1 MVKSAYIHIPFC
13 NNICNYCDFCKLLYN
28 KNFVKKYLDALEK
41 EITNNYKNEI
51 LDTIYVGG
59 GTPSSLSVSEL
70 NKLFSIIK
78 IFKLSKDYEFTFE
91 VNIEDITEEKLE
103 KLKENKV
110 NRLSIGIESFND
122 KYLKYLGRN
131 YTSVIIKEKVELA
144 KKYFDNINVDLMYAL
159 KNESLDDLEKD
170 IDKILTL
177 DIKHI
182 SCYSLIIEKNTKLYI
197 DNTKYISDDLDS
209 DMYDLIDK
217 KLENKYHRYEVSNY
231 SITSYE
237 SRHNLTYWKNNEY
250 YGFGLGAAGYID
262 NIRYTNTRNLSKYIS
277 GSYESQEEVL
287 TKEDE
292 IKYEFILGLRL
303 TNGINKDNLKEFLS
317 CKAVAACGG
326 SWMVKRE
333 WIQNDEFDRIRS
345 LVAEAA
351 KLKDEIRSEK

>member
-13 NNICNYCDFCKLLYN
+13 NNICSYCDFCKLLYN
-28 KNFVKKYLDALEK
+28 KDFVKKYLDALEK
-41 EITNNYKNEI
+41 EISNNYKGEI
-51 LDTIYVGG
+51 LDTIYIGG
-59 GTPSSLSVSEL
+59 GTPSSLSIVEL

-78 IFKLSKDYEFTFE
+78 IFKLSKEYEFTFE

-103 KLKENKV
+103 ILKENKV
-110 NRLSIGIESFND
+110 NRLSIGIESFNN

-131 YTSVIIKEKVELA
+131 YTSDIINEKVELA

-159 KNESLDDLEKD
+159 KNESLNDLEED
-170 IDKILTL
+170 IDKILKL

-197 DNTKYISDDLDS
+197 ENTKYISDDLDS

-277 GSYESQEEVL
+277 GNYERQEEVL
-287 TKEDE
+287 TKEDK

-303 TNGINKDNLKEFLS
+303 TNGINKYNFNKKYGININEIEIIKELINKGLLIDDKINIYVPKKYFYVL
-317 CKAVAACGG
+317 
-326 SWMVKRE
+326 
-333 WIQNDEFDRIRS
+333 NDI
-345 LVAEAA
+345 LVNFV
-351 KLKDEIRSEK
+351 

>member
-13 NNICNYCDFCKLLYN
+13 NNICSYCDFCKLLYN

-41 EITNNYKNEI
+41 EIINNYKNEI

-78 IFKLSKDYEFTFE
+78 IFKLSKEYEFTFE

-103 KLKENKV
+103 ILKENKV

-131 YTSVIIKEKVELA
+131 YTSDIINEKVELA

-159 KNESLDDLEKD
+159 KNESLDDLEED
-170 IDKILTL
+170 IDKILKL

-277 GSYESQEEVL
+277 GSYEGQEEVL
-287 TKEDE
+287 TKEDK

-303 TNGINKDNLKEFLS
+303 TSGINKDNFNKKYGININEIEIIKELINKGLLIDDKINIYVPKKYFYVL
-317 CKAVAACGG
+317 
-326 SWMVKRE
+326 
-333 WIQNDEFDRIRS
+333 NDI
-345 LVAEAA
+345 LVNFV
-351 KLKDEIRSEK
+351 

>member
-13 NNICNYCDFCKLLYN
+13 NNICSYCDFCKLLYN
-28 KNFVKKYLDALEK
+28 KNFVKKYLNALEK
-41 EITNNYKNEI
+41 EITNNYKGEI
-51 LDTIYVGG
+51 LDTIYIGG
-59 GTPSSLSVSEL
+59 GTPSSLSITEL

-78 IFKLSKDYEFTFE
+78 IFKLSKEYEFTFE

-103 KLKENKV
+103 ILKENKV

-131 YTSVIIKEKVELA
+131 YTSDIINEKVELA

-170 IDKILTL
+170 IDKIFTL

-277 GSYESQEEVL
+277 GSYEGQEEVL
-287 TKEDE
+287 TKEDK

-303 TNGINKDNLKEFLS
+303 TSGINKDNFNKKYGININEIEIIKKLINKGLLIDDKINIYVPKKYFYVL
-317 CKAVAACGG
+317 
-326 SWMVKRE
+326 
-333 WIQNDEFDRIRS
+333 NDI
-345 LVAEAA
+345 LVNFV
-351 KLKDEIRSEK
+351 

>member
-13 NNICNYCDFCKLLYN
+13 NNICSYCDFCKLLYN

-103 KLKENKV
+103 ILKENKV
-110 NRLSIGIESFND
+110 NRLSVGIESFND

-131 YTSVIIKEKVELA
+131 YTSDIINEKVELA

-159 KNESLDDLEKD
+159 KNESLDDLEED
-170 IDKILTL
+170 IDKILKL

-277 GSYESQEEVL
+277 GSYERQEEVL
-287 TKEDE
+287 TKEDK

-303 TNGINKDNLKEFLS
+303 TSGINKDNFNKKYGININEIEIIKELINKGLLIDDKINIYVPKKYFYVL
-317 CKAVAACGG
+317 
-326 SWMVKRE
+326 
-333 WIQNDEFDRIRS
+333 NDI
-345 LVAEAA
+345 LVNFV
-351 KLKDEIRSEK
+351 

>member
-13 NNICNYCDFCKLLYN
+13 NNICSYCDFCKLLYN

-59 GTPSSLSVSEL
+59 GTPSSLSVLEL

-78 IFKLSKDYEFTFE
+78 IFKLSKEYEFTFE

-103 KLKENKV
+103 ILKENKV

-131 YTSVIIKEKVELA
+131 YTSDIIKEKVELA

-159 KNESLDDLEKD
+159 KNENLDDLEKD
-170 IDKILTL
+170 IDKILKL

-277 GSYESQEEVL
+277 GSYERQEEVL
-287 TKEDE
+287 TKEDK

-303 TNGINKDNLKEFLS
+303 TNGINKDNFNKKYGININEIEVIKELINKGLLIDDKINIYVPKKYFYVL
-317 CKAVAACGG
+317 
-326 SWMVKRE
+326 
-333 WIQNDEFDRIRS
+333 NDI
-345 LVAEAA
+345 LVNFV
-351 KLKDEIRSEK
+351 

>member
-13 NNICNYCDFCKLLYN
+13 NNICSYCDFCKLLYN

-78 IFKLSKDYEFTFE
+78 IFKLSKEYEFTFE

-103 KLKENKV
+103 ILKENKV
-110 NRLSIGIESFND
+110 NRLSIGIESFNN

-131 YTSVIIKEKVELA
+131 YTSDIINEKVELA

-159 KNESLDDLEKD
+159 KNESLDDLEED
-170 IDKILTL
+170 IDKILKL

-277 GSYESQEEVL
+277 GSYEKQEEVL
-287 TKEDE
+287 TKEDK

-303 TNGINKDNLKEFLS
+303 TSGINKDNFNKKYGININEIEII
-317 CKAVAACGG
+317 K
-326 SWMVKRE
+326 E
-333 WIQNDEFDRIRS
+333 WINKGLLIDDKINIYVPKKYFYVLNDI
-345 LVAEAA
+345 LVNFV
-351 KLKDEIRSEK
+351 

>member
-13 NNICNYCDFCKLLYN
+13 NNICSYCDFCKLLYN
-28 KNFVKKYLDALEK
+28 KDFVKKYLDALEK

-59 GTPSSLSVSEL
+59 GTPSSLNVLEL

-78 IFKLSKDYEFTFE
+78 IFKLSKEYEFTFE

-103 KLKENKV
+103 ILKENKV

-131 YTSVIIKEKVELA
+131 YTSDIIKEKVELA

-159 KNESLDDLEKD
+159 KNESLNDLEED
-170 IDKILTL
+170 IDKILKL

-197 DNTKYISDDLDS
+197 ENTKYISDDLDS

-277 GSYESQEEVL
+277 GSYERQEEVL
-287 TKEDE
+287 TKEDK

-303 TNGINKDNLKEFLS
+303 TSGLNKDNFNKKYGININEIEVIKELINKGLLIDDKINIYVPKKYFYVL
-317 CKAVAACGG
+317 
-326 SWMVKRE
+326 
-333 WIQNDEFDRIRS
+333 NDI
-345 LVAEAA
+345 LVNFV
-351 KLKDEIRSEK
+351 

>member
-13 NNICNYCDFCKLLYN
+13 NNICSYCDFCKLLYN

-78 IFKLSKDYEFTFE
+78 IFKLSKEYEFTFE

-103 KLKENKV
+103 ILKENKV
-110 NRLSIGIESFND
+110 NRLSIGIESFNN

-131 YTSVIIKEKVELA
+131 YTSDIINEKVELA

-159 KNESLDDLEKD
+159 KNESLDDLEED
-170 IDKILTL
+170 IDKILKL

-277 GSYESQEEVL
+277 GSYERQEEVL
-287 TKEDE
+287 TKEDK

-303 TNGINKDNLKEFLS
+303 TSGINKDNFNKKYGININEIEIIKELINKGLLIDDKINIYVPKKYFYVL
-317 CKAVAACGG
+317 
-326 SWMVKRE
+326 
-333 WIQNDEFDRIRS
+333 NDI
-345 LVAEAA
+345 LVNFV
-351 KLKDEIRSEK
+351 

>member
-13 NNICNYCDFCKLLYN
+13 NNICSYCDFCKLLYN

-78 IFKLSKDYEFTFE
+78 IFKLSKEYEFTFE

-103 KLKENKV
+103 ILKENKV

-170 IDKILTL
+170 IDKILKL

-277 GSYESQEEVL
+277 GSYERQEEVL
-287 TKEDE
+287 TKEDK

-303 TNGINKDNLKEFLS
+303 TSGINKDNFNKKYGININEIEIIKELINKGLLIDDKINIYVPKKYFYVL
-317 CKAVAACGG
+317 
-326 SWMVKRE
+326 
-333 WIQNDEFDRIRS
+333 NDI
-345 LVAEAA
+345 LVNFV
-351 KLKDEIRSEK
+351 

>member
-13 NNICNYCDFCKLLYN
+13 NNICSYCDFCKLLYN

-78 IFKLSKDYEFTFE
+78 IFKLSKEYEFTFE

-103 KLKENKV
+103 ILKENKV

-170 IDKILTL
+170 VDKILKL

-209 DMYDLIDK
+209 DMYDLMDK

-277 GSYESQEEVL
+277 GSYEKQEEVL
-287 TKEDE
+287 TKEDK

-303 TNGINKDNLKEFLS
+303 TSGINKDNFNKKYGININEIEVIKELINKGLLIDDKINIYVPKKYFYVL
-317 CKAVAACGG
+317 
-326 SWMVKRE
+326 
-333 WIQNDEFDRIRS
+333 NDI
-345 LVAEAA
+345 LVNFV
-351 KLKDEIRSEK
+351 

>member
-13 NNICNYCDFCKLLYN
+13 NNICSYCDFCKLLYN
-28 KNFVKKYLDALEK
+28 KDFVKKYLDALEK
-41 EITNNYKNEI
+41 EIKMHYKGEI
-51 LDTIYVGG
+51 LDTIYIGG
-59 GTPSSLSVSEL
+59 GTPSSLSIVEL
-70 NKLFSIIK
+70 NELFSIIK
-78 IFKLSKDYEFTFE
+78 VFKLSKEYEFTFE

-103 KLKENKV
+103 ILKENKV

-131 YTSVIIKEKVELA
+131 YTSDIISERVELA

-159 KNESLDDLEKD
+159 KNESLNDLEED
-170 IDKILTL
+170 IDKILKL

-277 GSYESQEEVL
+277 GSYERQEEVL
-287 TKEDE
+287 TKEDK

-303 TNGINKDNLKEFLS
+303 TSGINKDNFNKKYGININEIKIIKELINKGLLIDDKINIYVPKKYFYVL
-317 CKAVAACGG
+317 
-326 SWMVKRE
+326 
-333 WIQNDEFDRIRS
+333 NDI
-345 LVAEAA
+345 LVNFV
-351 KLKDEIRSEK
+351 

>member
-13 NNICNYCDFCKLLYN
+13 NNICSYCDFCKLLYN

-78 IFKLSKDYEFTFE
+78 IFKLSKEYEFTFE

-103 KLKENKV
+103 ILKENKV
-110 NRLSIGIESFND
+110 NRLSVGIESFND

-131 YTSVIIKEKVELA
+131 YTSDIINEKVELA

-159 KNESLDDLEKD
+159 KNESLDDLEED
-170 IDKILTL
+170 IDKILKL

-277 GSYESQEEVL
+277 GSYERQEEVL
-287 TKEDE
+287 TKEDK

-303 TNGINKDNLKEFLS
+303 TSGINKDNFNKKYGININEIEIIKELINKGLLIDDKINIYVPKKYFYVL
-317 CKAVAACGG
+317 
-326 SWMVKRE
+326 
-333 WIQNDEFDRIRS
+333 NDI
-345 LVAEAA
+345 LVNFV
-351 KLKDEIRSEK
+351 

>member
-13 NNICNYCDFCKLLYN
+13 NNICSYCDFCKLLYN

-78 IFKLSKDYEFTFE
+78 IFKLSKEYEFTFE

-103 KLKENKV
+103 ILKENKV

-131 YTSVIIKEKVELA
+131 YTSDIINEKVELA

-159 KNESLDDLEKD
+159 KNESLNDLEED
-170 IDKILTL
+170 IDKILKL

-277 GSYESQEEVL
+277 GSYERQEEVL
-287 TKEDE
+287 TKEDK

-303 TNGINKDNLKEFLS
+303 TSGINKDNFNKKYGININEIEVIKELINKGLLIDDKINIYVPKKYFYVL
-317 CKAVAACGG
+317 
-326 SWMVKRE
+326 
-333 WIQNDEFDRIRS
+333 NDI
-345 LVAEAA
+345 LVNFV
-351 KLKDEIRSEK
+351 

>member
-13 NNICNYCDFCKLLYN
+13 NNICSYCDFCKLLYN

-78 IFKLSKDYEFTFE
+78 IFKLSKEYEFTFE

-103 KLKENKV
+103 ILKENKV
-110 NRLSIGIESFND
+110 NRLSIGIESFNN

-131 YTSVIIKEKVELA
+131 YTSDIINEKVELA

-159 KNESLDDLEKD
+159 KNESLNDLEED
-170 IDKILTL
+170 IDKILKL

-277 GSYESQEEVL
+277 GSYERQEEVL
-287 TKEDE
+287 TKEDK

-303 TNGINKDNLKEFLS
+303 TSGINKDNFNKKYGININEIEVIKELINKGLLIDDKINIYVPKKYFYVL
-317 CKAVAACGG
+317 
-326 SWMVKRE
+326 
-333 WIQNDEFDRIRS
+333 NDI
-345 LVAEAA
+345 LVNFV
-351 KLKDEIRSEK
+351 

>member
-13 NNICNYCDFCKLLYN
+13 NNICSYCDFCKLLYN

-41 EITNNYKNEI
+41 EIINNYNNEI

-78 IFKLSKDYEFTFE
+78 IFKLSKEYEFTFE

-103 KLKENKV
+103 ILKGNKV

-131 YTSVIIKEKVELA
+131 YTSDIINEKVELA

-159 KNESLDDLEKD
+159 KNESLNDLEED
-170 IDKILTL
+170 IDKILKL

-277 GSYESQEEVL
+277 GSYEKQEEVL
-287 TKEDE
+287 TKEDK

-303 TNGINKDNLKEFLS
+303 TNGINKYNFNKKYGININEVEAIKKLINKELLIDDKINIYVPKKYFYVL
-317 CKAVAACGG
+317 
-326 SWMVKRE
+326 
-333 WIQNDEFDRIRS
+333 NDI
-345 LVAEAA
+345 LVNFV
-351 KLKDEIRSEK
+351 

>member
-13 NNICNYCDFCKLLYN
+13 NNICSYCDFCKLLYN

-78 IFKLSKDYEFTFE
+78 IFKLSKEYEFTFE

-103 KLKENKV
+103 ILKENKV

-131 YTSVIIKEKVELA
+131 YTSDIINEKVELA

-159 KNESLDDLEKD
+159 KNESLDDLEED
-170 IDKILTL
+170 IDKILKL

-277 GSYESQEEVL
+277 GSYERQEEVL
-287 TKEDE
+287 TKEDK

-303 TNGINKDNLKEFLS
+303 TSGINKDNFNKKYGININEIEIIKELINKGLLIDDKINIYVPKKYFYVL
-317 CKAVAACGG
+317 
-326 SWMVKRE
+326 
-333 WIQNDEFDRIRS
+333 NDI
-345 LVAEAA
+345 LVNF
-351 KLKDEIRSEK
+351 I

>member
-13 NNICNYCDFCKLLYN
+13 NNICSYCDFCKLLYN
-28 KNFVKKYLDALEK
+28 KDFVKKYLDALEK
-41 EITNNYKNEI
+41 EIKMHYKGEI
-51 LDTIYVGG
+51 LDTIYIGG
-59 GTPSSLSVSEL
+59 GTPSSLSITEL
-70 NKLFSIIK
+70 DKLFSIIK
-78 IFKLSKDYEFTFE
+78 VFKLSKEYEFTFE

-103 KLKENKV
+103 ILKENKV

-131 YTSVIIKEKVELA
+131 YTSDIISERVELA

-159 KNESLDDLEKD
+159 KNESLNDLEED
-170 IDKILTL
+170 IDKILKL

-197 DNTKYISDDLDS
+197 ENTKYISDDLDS

-237 SRHNLTYWKNNEY
+237 SRHNLTYWENNEY

-277 GSYESQEEVL
+277 GSYERQEEVL
-287 TKEDE
+287 TKEDK

-303 TNGINKDNLKEFLS
+303 TSGINKDNFNKKYGININEIKIIKELINKGLLIDDKINIYVPKKYFYVL
-317 CKAVAACGG
+317 
-326 SWMVKRE
+326 
-333 WIQNDEFDRIRS
+333 NDI
-345 LVAEAA
+345 LVNFV
-351 KLKDEIRSEK
+351 

>member
-13 NNICNYCDFCKLLYN
+13 NNICSYCDFCKLLYN
-28 KNFVKKYLDALEK
+28 KNFVKKYLDTLEK

-59 GTPSSLSVSEL
+59 GTPSSLSVLEL

-103 KLKENKV
+103 ILKENKI

-131 YTSVIIKEKVELA
+131 YTSDIINEKVELA

-159 KNESLDDLEKD
+159 KNESLDDLEED
-170 IDKILTL
+170 IDKILKL

-209 DMYDLIDK
+209 DMYDLIEK

-277 GSYESQEEVL
+277 GSYEREEEVL
-287 TKEDE
+287 TKEDK

-303 TNGINKDNLKEFLS
+303 TSGINKDNFNKKYGININEIEIIKELINKGLLIDDKIKIYVPKKYFYVL
-317 CKAVAACGG
+317 
-326 SWMVKRE
+326 
-333 WIQNDEFDRIRS
+333 NDI
-345 LVAEAA
+345 LVNFV
-351 KLKDEIRSEK
+351 

>member
-13 NNICNYCDFCKLLYN
+13 NNICSYCDFCKLLYN

-41 EITNNYKNEI
+41 EIINNYNNEI

-78 IFKLSKDYEFTFE
+78 IFKLSKEYEFTFE

-103 KLKENKV
+103 ILKGNKV

-131 YTSVIIKEKVELA
+131 YTSDIINEKVELA

-159 KNESLDDLEKD
+159 KNESLNDLEED
-170 IDKILTL
+170 IDKILKL

-209 DMYDLIDK
+209 DMYDFIDK

-277 GSYESQEEVL
+277 GSYERQEEVL
-287 TKEDE
+287 TKEDK

-303 TNGINKDNLKEFLS
+303 TSGINKYNFNKKYGININEIEIIKELINKGLLIDDKINIYVPKKYFYVL
-317 CKAVAACGG
+317 
-326 SWMVKRE
+326 
-333 WIQNDEFDRIRS
+333 NDI
-345 LVAEAA
+345 LVNFV
-351 KLKDEIRSEK
+351 

>member
-13 NNICNYCDFCKLLYN
+13 NNICSYCDFCKLLYN

-103 KLKENKV
+103 ILKENKV

-159 KNESLDDLEKD
+159 KNESLDELEED
-170 IDKILTL
+170 IEKILKL

-277 GSYESQEEVL
+277 GSYERQEEVL
-287 TKEDE
+287 TKEDK

-303 TNGINKDNLKEFLS
+303 TSGINKDNFNKKYGININEIEIIKELINKGLLIDDKINIYVPKKYFYVL
-317 CKAVAACGG
+317 
-326 SWMVKRE
+326 
-333 WIQNDEFDRIRS
+333 NDI
-345 LVAEAA
+345 LVNFV
-351 KLKDEIRSEK
+351 

>member
-13 NNICNYCDFCKLLYN
+13 NNICSYCDFCKLLYN

-78 IFKLSKDYEFTFE
+78 IFKLSKEYEFTFE

-103 KLKENKV
+103 ILKGNKV
-110 NRLSIGIESFND
+110 NRLSIGIESFNN

-131 YTSVIIKEKVELA
+131 YTSDIINEKVELA

-159 KNESLDDLEKD
+159 KNESLNDLEED
-170 IDKILTL
+170 IDKILKL

-277 GSYESQEEVL
+277 GNYEKQEEVL
-287 TKEDE
+287 TKEDK

-303 TNGINKDNLKEFLS
+303 TNGINKYNFNKKYGININEIEIIKELINKELLIDDKINIYVPKKYFYVL
-317 CKAVAACGG
+317 
-326 SWMVKRE
+326 
-333 WIQNDEFDRIRS
+333 NDI
-345 LVAEAA
+345 LVNFV
-351 KLKDEIRSEK
+351 

>member
-13 NNICNYCDFCKLLYN
+13 NNICSYCDFCKLLYN

-51 LDTIYVGG
+51 LDTIYIGG
-59 GTPSSLSVSEL
+59 GTPSSLSITEL

-159 KNESLDDLEKD
+159 KNESLDDLEED
-170 IDKILTL
+170 IDKILKL

-277 GSYESQEEVL
+277 GSYERQEEVL
-287 TKEDE
+287 TKEDK

-303 TNGINKDNLKEFLS
+303 TSGINKDNFNKKYGININEIEIIKELINKGLLIDDKINIYVPKKYFYVL
-317 CKAVAACGG
+317 
-326 SWMVKRE
+326 
-333 WIQNDEFDRIRS
+333 NDILINF
-345 LVAEAA
+345 V
-351 KLKDEIRSEK
+351 

>member
-13 NNICNYCDFCKLLYN
+13 NNICSYCDFCKLLYN

-41 EITNNYKNEI
+41 EIINNYNNEI

-78 IFKLSKDYEFTFE
+78 IFKLSKEYEFTFE

-103 KLKENKV
+103 ILKGNKV

-131 YTSVIIKEKVELA
+131 YTSDIINEKVELA

-159 KNESLDDLEKD
+159 KNESLDDLEED
-170 IDKILTL
+170 IDKILKL

-277 GSYESQEEVL
+277 GSYERQEEVL
-287 TKEDE
+287 TKEDK

-303 TNGINKDNLKEFLS
+303 TSGINKDNFNKKYGININEIEIIKELINKGLLIDDKINIYVPKKYFYVL
-317 CKAVAACGG
+317 
-326 SWMVKRE
+326 
-333 WIQNDEFDRIRS
+333 NDI
-345 LVAEAA
+345 LVNFV
-351 KLKDEIRSEK
+351 

>member
-13 NNICNYCDFCKLLYN
+13 NNICSYCDFCKLLYN

-78 IFKLSKDYEFTFE
+78 IFKLSKEYEFTFE

-103 KLKENKV
+103 ILKENKV

-131 YTSVIIKEKVELA
+131 YTSDIINEKVELA

-159 KNESLDDLEKD
+159 KNESLNDLEED
-170 IDKILTL
+170 IDKILKL

-277 GSYESQEEVL
+277 GSYEKQEEVL
-287 TKEDE
+287 TKEDK

-303 TNGINKDNLKEFLS
+303 TSGINKDNFNKKYGININEVEAIKKLINKELLIDDKINIYVPKKYFYVL
-317 CKAVAACGG
+317 
-326 SWMVKRE
+326 
-333 WIQNDEFDRIRS
+333 NDI
-345 LVAEAA
+345 LVNFV
-351 KLKDEIRSEK
+351 

>member
-13 NNICNYCDFCKLLYN
+13 NNICSYCDFCKLLYN

-78 IFKLSKDYEFTFE
+78 IFKLSKEYEFTFE

-103 KLKENKV
+103 ILKENKV
-110 NRLSIGIESFND
+110 NRLSIGIESFNN

-131 YTSVIIKEKVELA
+131 YTSDIINEKVELA

-159 KNESLDDLEKD
+159 KNESLNDLEED
-170 IDKILTL
+170 IDKILKL

-277 GSYESQEEVL
+277 GSYEKQEEVL
-287 TKEDE
+287 TKEDK

-303 TNGINKDNLKEFLS
+303 TNGINKYNFNKKYGININEVEVIKKLINKGLLIDDKINIYVPKKYFYVL
-317 CKAVAACGG
+317 
-326 SWMVKRE
+326 
-333 WIQNDEFDRIRS
+333 NDI
-345 LVAEAA
+345 LVNFV
-351 KLKDEIRSEK
+351 

>member
-13 NNICNYCDFCKLLYN
+13 NNICSYCDFCKLLYN
-28 KNFVKKYLDALEK
+28 KNFVKKYLNALEK
-41 EITNNYKNEI
+41 EITDNYKGEI
-51 LDTIYVGG
+51 LDTIYIGG
-59 GTPSSLSVSEL
+59 GTPSSLSITEL
-70 NKLFSIIK
+70 NKLFSIIR

-131 YTSVIIKEKVELA
+131 YTSDIIKEKVELA

-159 KNESLDDLEKD
+159 KNESLDELEKD

-277 GSYESQEEVL
+277 ENYERQEEVL
-287 TKEDE
+287 TKEDK

-303 TNGINKDNLKEFLS
+303 TSGINKDNFNKKYVININEIEVIKELINKGLLIDDKINIYVPKKYFYVL
-317 CKAVAACGG
+317 
-326 SWMVKRE
+326 
-333 WIQNDEFDRIRS
+333 NDI
-345 LVAEAA
+345 LVNFV
-351 KLKDEIRSEK
+351 

>member
-13 NNICNYCDFCKLLYN
+13 NNICSYCDFCKLLYN

-41 EITNNYKNEI
+41 EIINNYKNEI

-78 IFKLSKDYEFTFE
+78 IFKLSKEYEFTFE

-103 KLKENKV
+103 ILKENKV

-131 YTSVIIKEKVELA
+131 YTYDIINEKVELA

-159 KNESLDDLEKD
+159 KNESLDDLEED
-170 IDKILTL
+170 IDKILKL

-277 GSYESQEEVL
+277 GSYERQEEVL
-287 TKEDE
+287 TKEDK

-303 TNGINKDNLKEFLS
+303 TSGINKDNFNKKYGININEIEIIKELINKGLLIDDKINIYVPKKYFYVL
-317 CKAVAACGG
+317 
-326 SWMVKRE
+326 
-333 WIQNDEFDRIRS
+333 NDI
-345 LVAEAA
+345 LVNFV
-351 KLKDEIRSEK
+351 

>member
-13 NNICNYCDFCKLLYN
+13 NNICSYCDFCKLLYN

-41 EITNNYKNEI
+41 EVTNNYKNEV

-78 IFKLSKDYEFTFE
+78 IFKLSKEYEFTFE

-277 GSYESQEEVL
+277 GSYERQEEVL
-287 TKEDE
+287 TKEDK

-303 TNGINKDNLKEFLS
+303 TSGINKDNFNKKYGININEIKIIKELINKGLLIDDKINIYVPKKYFYVL
-317 CKAVAACGG
+317 
-326 SWMVKRE
+326 
-333 WIQNDEFDRIRS
+333 NDI
-345 LVAEAA
+345 LVNFV
-351 KLKDEIRSEK
+351 

>member
-13 NNICNYCDFCKLLYN
+13 NNICSYCDFCKLLYN
-28 KNFVKKYLDALEK
+28 KDFVKKYLDALEK
-41 EITNNYKNEI
+41 EIKMHYKGEI
-51 LDTIYVGG
+51 LDTIYIGG
-59 GTPSSLSVSEL
+59 GTPSSLSITEL
-70 NKLFSIIK
+70 DKLFSIIK
-78 IFKLSKDYEFTFE
+78 VFKLSKEYEFTFE

-103 KLKENKV
+103 ILKENKV

-122 KYLKYLGRN
+122 KNLKYLGRN
-131 YTSVIIKEKVELA
+131 YTSDIISERVELA

-159 KNESLDDLEKD
+159 KNESLNDLEED
-170 IDKILTL
+170 IDKILKL

-197 DNTKYISDDLDS
+197 ENTKYISDDLDS
-209 DMYDLIDK
+209 DMYDIIDK

-277 GSYESQEEVL
+277 DNYEKQNELL
-287 TKEDE
+287 TKEDK

-303 TNGINKDNLKEFLS
+303 TSGLNKDNFNKKYGININEIEVIKELINKGLLIDDKINIYVPKKYFYVL
-317 CKAVAACGG
+317 
-326 SWMVKRE
+326 
-333 WIQNDEFDRIRS
+333 NDI
-345 LVAEAA
+345 LVNFV
-351 KLKDEIRSEK
+351 

>member
-13 NNICNYCDFCKLLYN
+13 NNICSYCDFCKLLYN

-41 EITNNYKNEI
+41 EIKMHYKGEI
-51 LDTIYVGG
+51 LGTIYIGG
-59 GTPSSLSVSEL
+59 GTPSSLSITEL
-70 NKLFSIIK
+70 DKLFSIIK
-78 IFKLSKDYEFTFE
+78 VFKLSKEYEFTFE

-103 KLKENKV
+103 ILKENKV

-159 KNESLDDLEKD
+159 KNESLNDLEED
-170 IDKILTL
+170 IDKILKL

-277 GSYESQEEVL
+277 GSYERQEEVL

-303 TNGINKDNLKEFLS
+303 TNGINKDNFNKKYGININEIEIIKELINKGLLIDDKINIYVPKKYFYVL
-317 CKAVAACGG
+317 
-326 SWMVKRE
+326 
-333 WIQNDEFDRIRS
+333 NDI
-345 LVAEAA
+345 LVNFV
-351 KLKDEIRSEK
+351 

>member
-13 NNICNYCDFCKLLYN
+13 NNICSYCDFCKLLYN
-28 KNFVKKYLDALEK
+28 KDFVKKYLDALEK

-59 GTPSSLSVSEL
+59 GTPSSLNVLEL

-78 IFKLSKDYEFTFE
+78 IFKLSKEYEFTFE

-103 KLKENKV
+103 ILKENKV

-131 YTSVIIKEKVELA
+131 YTSDIIKEKVELA

-159 KNESLDDLEKD
+159 KNESLDDLEED
-170 IDKILTL
+170 IDKILKL

-277 GSYESQEEVL
+277 GSYERQEELL
-287 TKEDE
+287 TKEDK

-303 TNGINKDNLKEFLS
+303 TSGLNKDNFNKKYGININEIEVIKELINKGLLIDDKINIYVPKKYFYVL
-317 CKAVAACGG
+317 
-326 SWMVKRE
+326 
-333 WIQNDEFDRIRS
+333 NDI
-345 LVAEAA
+345 LVNFV
-351 KLKDEIRSEK
+351 

>member
-13 NNICNYCDFCKLLYN
+13 NNICSYCDFCKLLYN

-78 IFKLSKDYEFTFE
+78 IFKLSKEYEFTFE

-103 KLKENKV
+103 ILKGNKV

-131 YTSVIIKEKVELA
+131 YTSDIINEKVELA

-159 KNESLDDLEKD
+159 KNESLNDLEED
-170 IDKILTL
+170 IDKILKL

-277 GSYESQEEVL
+277 GSYERQEEVL
-287 TKEDE
+287 TKEDK

-303 TNGINKDNLKEFLS
+303 TSGINKYNFNKKYGININEIEIIKELINKGLLIDDKINIYVPKKYFYVL
-317 CKAVAACGG
+317 
-326 SWMVKRE
+326 
-333 WIQNDEFDRIRS
+333 NDI
-345 LVAEAA
+345 LVNFV
-351 KLKDEIRSEK
+351 

>member
-13 NNICNYCDFCKLLYN
+13 NNICSYCDFCKLLYN

-41 EITNNYKNEI
+41 EITNNYKGEI
-51 LDTIYVGG
+51 LDTIYIGG
-59 GTPSSLSVSEL
+59 GTPSSLSITEL
-70 NKLFSIIK
+70 KKLFSIIR
-78 IFKLSKDYEFTFE
+78 IFKLSIDYEFTFE

-131 YTSVIIKEKVELA
+131 YTSDIINEKVELA

-159 KNESLDDLEKD
+159 KNESLDDLEED
-170 IDKILTL
+170 IKKILKL

-277 GSYESQEEVL
+277 ENYERQEEVL
-287 TKEDE
+287 TKEDK

-303 TNGINKDNLKEFLS
+303 TSGINKDNFNKKYGININEIEVIKELINKGLLIDDKINIYVPKKYFYVL
-317 CKAVAACGG
+317 
-326 SWMVKRE
+326 
-333 WIQNDEFDRIRS
+333 NDI
-345 LVAEAA
+345 LVNFV
-351 KLKDEIRSEK
+351 

>member
-13 NNICNYCDFCKLLYN
+13 NNICSYCDFCKLLYN
-28 KNFVKKYLDALEK
+28 KNFVKKYLNALEK
-41 EITNNYKNEI
+41 EITDNYKGEI
-51 LDTIYVGG
+51 LDTIYIGG
-59 GTPSSLSVSEL
+59 GTPSSLSITEL

-103 KLKENKV
+103 ILKENKI

-131 YTSVIIKEKVELA
+131 YTSDIINEKVELA

-159 KNESLDDLEKD
+159 KNESLDDLEED
-170 IDKILTL
+170 IDKILKL

-262 NIRYTNTRNLSKYIS
+262 NIRYINTRNLSKYIS
-277 GSYESQEEVL
+277 GSYEREEEVL
-287 TKEDE
+287 TKEDK

-303 TNGINKDNLKEFLS
+303 TSGINKDNFNKKYGININEIEIIKELINKGLLIDDKINIYVPKKYFYVL
-317 CKAVAACGG
+317 
-326 SWMVKRE
+326 
-333 WIQNDEFDRIRS
+333 NDI
-345 LVAEAA
+345 LVNFV
-351 KLKDEIRSEK
+351 

>member
-13 NNICNYCDFCKLLYN
+13 NNICSYCDFCKLLYN

-78 IFKLSKDYEFTFE
+78 IFKLSKEYEFTFE

-103 KLKENKV
+103 ILKENKV
-110 NRLSIGIESFND
+110 NRLSIGIESFNN

-131 YTSVIIKEKVELA
+131 YTSDIINEKVELA

-159 KNESLDDLEKD
+159 KNESLNDLEED
-170 IDKILTL
+170 IDKILKL

-277 GSYESQEEVL
+277 GNYEKQEEVL
-287 TKEDE
+287 TKEDK

-303 TNGINKDNLKEFLS
+303 TSGINKDNFNKKYGININEIEVIKKLINKGLLIDDKINIYVPKKYFYVL
-317 CKAVAACGG
+317 
-326 SWMVKRE
+326 
-333 WIQNDEFDRIRS
+333 NDI
-345 LVAEAA
+345 LVNFV
-351 KLKDEIRSEK
+351 

>member
-13 NNICNYCDFCKLLYN
+13 NNICSYCDFCKLLYN

-103 KLKENKV
+103 ILKENKV
-110 NRLSIGIESFND
+110 NRLSVGIESFND

-131 YTSVIIKEKVELA
+131 YTSDIISERVELA

-170 IDKILTL
+170 IDKIFTL

-277 GSYESQEEVL
+277 GSYERQEEVL
-287 TKEDE
+287 TKEDK

-303 TNGINKDNLKEFLS
+303 TSGINKDNFNKKYGININEIKIIKELINKGLLIDDKINIYVPKKYFYVL
-317 CKAVAACGG
+317 
-326 SWMVKRE
+326 
-333 WIQNDEFDRIRS
+333 NDI
-345 LVAEAA
+345 LVNFV
-351 KLKDEIRSEK
+351 

>member
-13 NNICNYCDFCKLLYN
+13 NNICSYCDFCKLLYN
-28 KNFVKKYLDALEK
+28 KDFVKKYLNALEK
-41 EITNNYKNEI
+41 EITNNYKGEI
-51 LDTIYVGG
+51 LDTIYIGG
-59 GTPSSLSVSEL
+59 GTPSSLNITEL

-78 IFKLSKDYEFTFE
+78 TFKLSKEYEFTFE

-103 KLKENKV
+103 ILKENKV

-131 YTSVIIKEKVELA
+131 YTFDIINGKVELA

-159 KNESLDDLEKD
+159 KNESLNDLEED
-170 IDKILTL
+170 IDKILKL

-237 SRHNLTYWKNNEY
+237 SKHNLTYWKNNEY

-277 GSYESQEEVL
+277 GSYERQEEVL
-287 TKEDE
+287 TKEDK

-303 TNGINKDNLKEFLS
+303 TNGINKDNFNKKYGININEIEVIKELINKGLLIDDKINIYVPKKYFYVL
-317 CKAVAACGG
+317 
-326 SWMVKRE
+326 
-333 WIQNDEFDRIRS
+333 NDI
-345 LVAEAA
+345 LVNFV
-351 KLKDEIRSEK
+351 

>member
-13 NNICNYCDFCKLLYN
+13 NNICSYCDFCKLLYN

-159 KNESLDDLEKD
+159 KNESLDDLEED
-170 IDKILTL
+170 IDKILKL

-277 GSYESQEEVL
+277 GSYERQEEVL
-287 TKEDE
+287 TKEDK

-303 TNGINKDNLKEFLS
+303 TSGINKDNFNKKYGININEIEIIKELINKGLLIDDKINIYVPKKYFYVL
-317 CKAVAACGG
+317 
-326 SWMVKRE
+326 
-333 WIQNDEFDRIRS
+333 NDI
-345 LVAEAA
+345 LVNFV
-351 KLKDEIRSEK
+351 

>member
-13 NNICNYCDFCKLLYN
+13 NNICSYCDFCKLLYN

-41 EITNNYKNEI
+41 EIINNYKNEI

-78 IFKLSKDYEFTFE
+78 IFKLSKEYEFTFE

-103 KLKENKV
+103 ILKENKV

-131 YTSVIIKEKVELA
+131 YTSDIINEKVELA

-159 KNESLDDLEKD
+159 KNESLNDLEED
-170 IDKILTL
+170 IDKILKL

-237 SRHNLTYWKNNEY
+237 SRHNLTYWKNNDY

-277 GSYESQEEVL
+277 GSYERQEEVL
-287 TKEDE
+287 TKEDK

-303 TNGINKDNLKEFLS
+303 TSGINKDNFNKKYGININEIEIIKELINKGLLIDDKINIYVPKKYFYVL
-317 CKAVAACGG
+317 
-326 SWMVKRE
+326 
-333 WIQNDEFDRIRS
+333 NDI
-345 LVAEAA
+345 LVNFV
-351 KLKDEIRSEK
+351 